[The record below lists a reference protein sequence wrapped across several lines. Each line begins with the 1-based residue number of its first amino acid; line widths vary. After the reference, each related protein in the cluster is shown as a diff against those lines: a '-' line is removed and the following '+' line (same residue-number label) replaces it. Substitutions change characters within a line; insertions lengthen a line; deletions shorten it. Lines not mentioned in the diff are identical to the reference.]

1 MKLLAC
7 LLFAVSLLATPADV
21 QFSTLGPWPLCPIL
35 PYFCMPNG
43 QEAYVVLVKA
53 SVPEVTGFSFRV
65 RYRQGGEVKQT
76 DLIEFDRADA
86 ATGYS
91 NSEALLIG
99 KIDEL
104 LGVEVTEKF

>member
-1 MKLLAC
+1 MKTLIC
-7 LLFAVSLLATPADV
+7 ILFAASLSAAPSDV

-35 PYFCMPNG
+35 PYFCIPNG

-53 SVPEVTGFSFRV
+53 SAPEVMGFSFRV
-65 RYRQGGEVKQT
+65 RYRQGGEMKET

-91 NSEALLIG
+91 NSEALLLG

>member
-7 LLFAVSLLATPADV
+7 LLFAASLLATPSDV
-21 QFSTLGPWPLCPIL
+21 QFSTLGPWPLCPVL
-35 PYFCMPNG
+35 PYFCIPNG

-53 SVPEVTGFSFRV
+53 SAPEVTGFSFRV

-104 LGVEVTEKF
+104 LGVEVTERF